1 VLKNQ
6 SVSETNFY
14 YSFIDGLR
22 GIAVLM
28 VLMVHTSQKVG
39 NEHLGSFHFR
49 LSEIFVNFGARGVQL
64 FFLLSAFTL
73 FNSSRSRYDVD
84 QYPKISFY
92 LRRFFRI
99 MPFWILMIIVM
110 AILTN
115 SINDYD
121 RIFINVTF
129 LFGFVRFIPGI
140 ELIPPAW
147 SLFVEETFYLMLPF
161 LYIYIKDIFTAFRFF
176 ILTLIIAVIW
186 LLAAYKFKLPNTSE
200 FIFLFPL
207 SHYFAFALGI
217 TLYFLIIN
225 EKFAKYILDNSK
237 YHFILDSLA
246 LISFFIVLFISS
258 IWWTY
263 IVSTFALALI
273 FIASIPAKSLFGR
286 LTRNKLLMR
295 FGVYCYSIYLF
306 HIPLLTL
313 LEPMKNRIFSL
324 VGFDGKSIVEL
335 KLLFY
340 FPIVCLFSFC
350 IAFFTFNLIEKP
362 CIIFGKKVIAK
373 INVLISKYI

>member
-1 VLKNQ
+1 MLKNQ
-6 SVSETNFY
+6 SISETNFY

-28 VLMVHTSQKVG
+28 VLLVHTSHKVG
-39 NEHLGSFHFR
+39 NEHSGSFHFR

-73 FNSSRSRYDVD
+73 FNSSRSRYKVD
-84 QYPKISFY
+84 KYPKINFY
-92 LRRFFRI
+92 IRRFFRI
-99 MPFWILMIIVM
+99 MPFWILMIFFM

-115 SINDYD
+115 SIHDYN
-121 RIFINVTF
+121 RIILNITF

-140 ELIPPAW
+140 ELVPPAW

-161 LYIYIKDIFTAFRFF
+161 LYLYIKDIFTAFRFF
-176 ILTLIIAVIW
+176 FLTLFLAVFW

-217 TLYFLIIN
+217 TLYFLIVN
-225 EKFAKYILDNSK
+225 EKFNNYILNNSK
-237 YHFILDSLA
+237 YHFILDSMG
-246 LISFFIVLFISS
+246 LISFCIVLLISD

-263 IVSTFALALI
+263 IASTFALALI
-273 FIASIPAKSLFGR
+273 FIASIPPKSLFGR

-306 HIPLLTL
+306 HIPLLIV
-313 LEPMKNRIFSL
+313 LEPIKIRIFSFIGL
-324 VGFDGKSIVEL
+324 DGKSFVEL

-340 FPIVCLFSFC
+340 FPVVCLFSFC

-362 CIIFGKKVIAK
+362 CINFGKKAIAK
-373 INVLISKYI
+373 INSLILKYY